1 MSGIIVQQNIGDIS
15 GLSLVETKQF
25 LDNRGFFTE
34 TYNEKVFFE
43 NGLTHHFIQDNEVHN
58 RMGVLRGF
66 HFNQIRPQA
75 KLVRVLSGKIFD
87 VVIDMR
93 KNSATL
99 KKNFWIELSGDNRLQ
114 LYIPEGFAHAYLALT
129 DAVVLF
135 KVTTHYIP
143 GDEIGFAWNSKEFG
157 IPWPKLAMGY
167 VLNEKDRLNPDYSK
181 IIC

>member
-1 MSGIIVQQNIGDIS
+1 MSEIIVQQNIGDIS

-34 TYNEKVFFE
+34 TYNEKVFLE

-93 KNSATL
+93 KNSATF
-99 KKNFWIELSGDNRLQ
+99 KKKILDR
-114 LYIPEGFAHAYLALT
+114 I
-129 DAVVLF
+129 
-135 KVTTHYIP
+135 
-143 GDEIGFAWNSKEFG
+143 IG
-157 IPWPKLAMGY
+157 
-167 VLNEKDRLNPDYSK
+167 
-181 IIC
+181 